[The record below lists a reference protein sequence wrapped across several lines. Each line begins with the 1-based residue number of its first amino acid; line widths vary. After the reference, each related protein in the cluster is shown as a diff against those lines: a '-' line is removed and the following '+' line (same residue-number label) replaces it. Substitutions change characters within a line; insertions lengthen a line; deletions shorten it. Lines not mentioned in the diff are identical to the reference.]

1 MFAALSS
8 FGVGCV
14 KGSWLG
20 PMGLE
25 TTSNSSLDPFTYATH
40 EVLNQPPPLADYDV
54 FGSDP
59 VLQMIV
65 ATLDADWSRE
75 RLHEAG
81 RVVGSAHVQDLA
93 RLANR
98 HIPELRTH
106 DRFGNRVDRIDFHPA
121 WHELMGL
128 AIGQETHS
136 LAWTEA
142 RAGAQVARAVL
153 SYLWNQGEN
162 GICCPI
168 GMTYSAI
175 PLLRRDPARWAA
187 WGDVVLSNKY
197 DGRQIR
203 ASDKTGATVG
213 MAMTEKQGGSDLRQ
227 TQTRAEPNRDGTYS
241 LIGHKWFFSV
251 PHSDVFL
258 TLAQTKE
265 GVSCFV
271 VSGWLPD
278 GTRNRLQLQRL
289 KDKAG
294 NKSNASSEVEFRGA
308 IAHLIGEPGHGIR
321 TGLEM
326 NHYTR
331 LDFAIGSAGLMR
343 QAVAQ
348 AGHHV
353 AHRRAFQRTLIDQ
366 PIMTNVI
373 ADLALEAEAAAWLGF
388 RFVAALD
395 RQSASQSERL
405 LGRIGAPIAKY
416 WNCKR
421 VVAVVAEA
429 LECHGG
435 NGFIEDHLMARLYRE
450 APLNGIWE
458 GTGNV
463 ICLDVL
469 RSIQRFPDCV
479 LALID
484 ELRLS
489 RGVDQRYD
497 AALDRLESD
506 LAGGLTR
513 HEGQARRLVE
523 RIALLMSASLLVR
536 HAPPAVA
543 DAFVATR
550 LAGQWSGHFGD
561 LPQCLDASTIAGRA
575 VPILA

>member
-1 MFAALSS
+1 M
-8 FGVGCV
+8 
-14 KGSWLG
+14 
-20 PMGLE
+20 
-25 TTSNSSLDPFTYATH
+25 TSGANPDPFGYATH
-40 EVLNQPPPLADYDV
+40 EVLNQPPPLAEYDA

-59 VLQMIV
+59 VLRKIV
-65 ATLDADWSRE
+65 STFEADWSRQ

-81 RVVGSAHVQDLA
+81 GSVGSAHVQELA

-106 DRFGNRVDRIDFHPA
+106 DRFGNRVDRVDFHPA
-121 WHELMGL
+121 WHELMSL
-128 AIGQETHS
+128 AIAQKTHS
-136 LAWTEA
+136 LAWTEP
-142 RAGAQVARAVL
+142 RMGAQVARAAL

-162 GICCPI
+162 GVCCPI

-175 PLLRRDPARWAA
+175 PILRRDAARWAE
-187 WGDVVLSNKY
+187 WGELVTSNTY
-197 DGRQIR
+197 DRRQIR
-203 ASDKTGATVG
+203 AADKTDATVG

-227 TQTRAEPNRDGTYS
+227 TQTRAEPNGDGTYS
-241 LIGHKWFFSV
+241 LVGHKWFFSV

-271 VSGWLPD
+271 VAGWLPD
-278 GTRNRLQLQRL
+278 GARNRLQIQRL

-294 NKSNASSEVEFRGA
+294 NRSNASSEVEFRGA

-343 QAVAQ
+343 QALAQ
-348 AGHHV
+348 AAHHA

-373 ADLALEAEAAAWLGF
+373 ADLALETEAAAWLAF

-395 RQSASQSERL
+395 REAASEAERL

-416 WNCKR
+416 WVCKR

-469 RSIQRFPDCV
+469 RSMQRFPDCV
-479 LALID
+479 PALLG
-484 ELRLS
+484 ELRLAS
-489 RGVDQRYD
+489 RADRRYD
-497 AALDRLESD
+497 AALAALESD
-506 LAGGLTR
+506 LAGALAR

-523 RIALLMSASLLVR
+523 RIALLMSAGLLLR
-536 HAPPAVA
+536 HAPADVA
-543 DAFVATR
+543 DAFIATR
-550 LAGQWSGHFGD
+550 LAGGWSGHFGA
-561 LPQCLDASTIAGRA
+561 LPQGIDAGAIARRA
-575 VPILA
+575 VPLSA